1 MAKKVV
7 VGMSGGVDSSVTA
20 YLLKEQGYDVIG
32 VTMEMWRDAPDVC
45 EDGIEAKKVADQIG
59 IPHVIMHF
67 KPEFEERVVSNF
79 INEYL
84 QGRTPNPCVMCN
96 RTIKWQALMERGK
109 ELGADYVA
117 TGHYARV
124 EQLPNGRWAVK
135 NSKAASKDQTYVLC
149 QLTQDQLAHTVMPLG
164 DFDSKDEIRAIA
176 SKLGLVSADKKDSQ
190 DVCFIEGDYDS
201 YGDFLKARLG
211 EENLPGPGEFVWKDG
226 TVVGQHKGI
235 ANYTIGQ
242 RKGLNIALG
251 KPVFVQKIDVPNNRV
266 ILCDNEDLFV
276 TDLTADTVN
285 LVSEESLDPNKTY
298 IGKIRYSD
306 KGTPCHVTY
315 DGDLLHVHFERPVRA
330 VTPGQTLV
338 LYDGEYVAAGALIR

>member
-7 VGMSGGVDSSVTA
+7 IGMSGGVDSSVAA

-45 EDGIEAKKVADQIG
+45 KDGIEAKMIAEQIG

-67 KPEFEERVVSNF
+67 KPEFEASVVQNF
-79 INEYL
+79 IDEYL
-84 QGRTPNPCVMCN
+84 RGRTPNPCVMCN
-96 RTIKWQALMERGK
+96 RCIKWQALMNRGA

-124 EQLPNGRWAVK
+124 EQLPNGRYAVR
-135 NSKAASKDQTYVLC
+135 NSKAAAKDQTYVLC
-149 QLTQDQLAHTVMPLG
+149 QLTQDQLAHTIMPLG
-164 DFDSKDEIRAIA
+164 EYESKSEIRAIA
-176 SKLGLVSADKKDSQ
+176 SRLGLISADTKDSQ
-190 DVCFIEGDYDS
+190 DVCFIDDDY
-201 YGDFLKARLG
+201 GTFLERRLG
-211 EENLPGPGEFVWKDG
+211 KENLPGPGNFVWKDG
-226 TVVGQHKGI
+226 TVVGQHQGI
-235 ANYTIGQ
+235 THYTIGQ

-251 KPVFVQKIDVPNNRV
+251 KPVFVQKIDVPNNQV

-276 TDLTADTVN
+276 TDLVADTVN
-285 LVSEESLDPNKTY
+285 LVSEESLDPTKEY

-306 KGTPCHVTY
+306 RGTPCHVTM
-315 DGDLLHVHFERPVRA
+315 DGDLLKVHLERPVRA

-338 LYDGEYVAAGALIR
+338 LYDGEYVAAGALIQ